1 MTKAQESRS
10 SAVRAPLWLLVL
22 VTLSGTTAMHIFMP
36 ALPLAGSDLQ
46 ASSASMQQT
55 ITLYIIGLAVGQ
67 LIYGPI
73 SDTIGRRPTLLVGL
87 AIYLVSSVFAL
98 VAPTLEWL
106 LIARLAQALGGAAG
120 ITLGRAIV
128 RDTSAPEQ
136 VAKDL
141 ALLNLLTLVGPGL
154 APVLGSFLA
163 EHYGWRAIYVFLVA
177 IASVMVLCAWR
188 LLPETHHRRAP
199 LAFGRIAR
207 DYGRLLGN
215 RRYVGFMVGGG
226 CSSTA
231 LYPYLATAPYIVHDQ
246 LSLPISQ
253 IGWFAAVTIAGASV
267 GSMLTRRLAG
277 LWKLETFLFIGA
289 GLGLAMAVT
298 LLSVETLGWLSVAL
312 LVAITFT
319 LTMGSGMASPAALA
333 RALSV
338 PPELTGS
345 AAGLYGFNQMAMG
358 AVGTKLVGYGSNP
371 AIACAVVQ
379 ILLLVV
385 TLLAFRIAVAAPRK
399 PRGPSGP

>member
-141 ALLNLLTLVGPGL
+141 ALLNLLTPGRPGARTRARLVPGGALRMARHLRIPGRHRQRDGAVRLAAAAGDPSSSSATGLWQDRPGL
-154 APVLGSFLA
+154 RP
-163 EHYGWRAIYVFLVA
+163 
-177 IASVMVLCAWR
+177 
-188 LLPETHHRRAP
+188 
-199 LAFGRIAR
+199 
-207 DYGRLLGN
+207 
-215 RRYVGFMVGGG
+215 
-226 CSSTA
+226 TA
-231 LYPYLATAPYIVHDQ
+231 
-246 LSLPISQ
+246 
-253 IGWFAAVTIAGASV
+253 G
-267 GSMLTRRLAG
+267 
-277 LWKLETFLFIGA
+277 
-289 GLGLAMAVT
+289 
-298 LLSVETLGWLSVAL
+298 
-312 LVAITFT
+312 
-319 LTMGSGMASPAALA
+319 
-333 RALSV
+333 
-338 PPELTGS
+338 
-345 AAGLYGFNQMAMG
+345 
-358 AVGTKLVGYGSNP
+358 
-371 AIACAVVQ
+371 
-379 ILLLVV
+379 
-385 TLLAFRIAVAAPRK
+385 
-399 PRGPSGP
+399 